1 MERQKALKNELQTL
15 SGALKTQYEKNK
27 KEYEGQC
34 FPHVIRC
41 SILIHSVLVISFII
55 SFQIIISDLP
65 EDTPLVDL
73 HKMAGLD
80 VSKLPKME
88 TSGRDCIRNVQE
100 WMFSERSSKECA
112 VLPEDTLQRILVGVS
127 IST

>member
-1 MERQKALKNELQTL
+1 
-15 SGALKTQYEKNK
+15 
-27 KEYEGQC
+27 
-34 FPHVIRC
+34 
-41 SILIHSVLVISFII
+41 
-55 SFQIIISDLP
+55 
-65 EDTPLVDL
+65 
-73 HKMAGLD
+73 MAGLD

-127 IST
+127 TLTLIKAIVPLISTFNILINVH